1 MGVCE
6 MPSSNGRMAVGP
18 SSELTRRWYRPR
30 SSSGISTRRC
40 LVWQGVIHLASANM
54 KARIHD
60 RFPHRGHESNNLLS
74 CESLLAGGHLPIC
87 KRVRLS
93 SPSPNPKAC
102 RLYSSLLNTRPRQ
115 QKRRLTKYSATRVK
129 FRFNHQ
135 TRLPQI
141 SYNCICWTCS
151 PQTLHLLQSLNL
163 ELLAGPLLLHCSGLA
178 QKRGSKKG

>member
-40 LVWQGVIHLASANM
+40 LVWQGVVHLASADM

-60 RFPHRGHESNNLLS
+60 RFPHRGYESNSLLAS
-74 CESLLAGGHLPIC
+74 ESLLAGGHLPLR
-87 KRVRLS
+87 KGLRLS

-115 QKRRLTKYSATRVK
+115 QNVVSRSILQLESSFDLISKQDSPRFLTTAY
-129 FRFNHQ
+129 
-135 TRLPQI
+135 
-141 SYNCICWTCS
+141 
-151 PQTLHLLQSLNL
+151 
-163 ELLAGPLLLHCSGLA
+163 AGPVHRKPSISCRA
-178 QKRGSKKG
+178 